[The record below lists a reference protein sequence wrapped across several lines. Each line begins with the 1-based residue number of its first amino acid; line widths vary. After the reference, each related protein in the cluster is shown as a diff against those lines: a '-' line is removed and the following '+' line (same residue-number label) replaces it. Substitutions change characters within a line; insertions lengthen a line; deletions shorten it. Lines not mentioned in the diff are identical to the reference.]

1 MCTTVL
7 ARTPGHEV
15 WLGWGG
21 GGGAVVDGGG
31 GSGGLKKGLKYTVY
45 IKYSTVS
52 VLLTVLVLLPKPN
65 YDVVMMSH
73 PQRQ

>member
-21 GGGAVVDGGG
+21 GGAVVDGGG
-31 GSGGLKKGLKYTVY
+31 GSGGLKKGLNYTVY